1 MESIKVP
8 EYRIIHE
15 ETASDFQRELNKA
28 VKELA
33 EFNPK
38 VKFNDTLGFC
48 AYIEY
53 QPKEIVKPESV
64 RDEFMLEGIYY
75 HCRNCPY
82 LELPQDRRV
91 KWGKCKYSTTGRA
104 HKDTEACELFYK
116 WVQQNAIDVVE
127 DSDLL
132 LW

>member
-1 MESIKVP
+1 MKSIKVP

-53 QPKEIVKPESV
+53 
-64 RDEFMLEGIYY
+64 RL
-75 HCRNCPY
+75 
-82 LELPQDRRV
+82 
-91 KWGKCKYSTTGRA
+91 
-104 HKDTEACELFYK
+104 
-116 WVQQNAIDVVE
+116 
-127 DSDLL
+127 
-132 LW
+132 

>member
-1 MESIKVP
+1 MKSFDVP

-15 ETASDFQRELNKA
+15 ETASDFQRELNKT

-53 QPKEIVKPESV
+53 QPEEIIKTESV
-64 RDEFMLEGIYY
+64 RDEFALEGVYY

-82 LELPQDRRV
+82 FEVPQDRRV
-91 KWGKCKYSTTGRA
+91 KWGKCKYSTTGKS
-104 HKDTEACELFYK
+104 HKDHEACELFYK
-116 WVQQNAIDVVE
+116 WVKQNAVEIIE